1 MKMRIKRK
9 YMIITFAT
17 TTDAMAAERFCADNG
32 IGGRLIP
39 VPQEISAGCGLAW
52 RMLPEDF
59 TVLQQKR
66 DIWTFSVEQ
75 SREILM

>member
-1 MKMRIKRK
+1 MRIKRQ
-9 YMIITFAT
+9 YVIITFAT
-17 TTDAMAAERFCADNG
+17 TADAMAAEKFCLEKG

-59 TVLQQKR
+59 VILERQR
-66 DIWTFSVEQ
+66 DVWNFAIEA
-75 SREILM
+75 SREIMM

>member
-1 MKMRIKRK
+1 MRLKRL

-17 TTDAMAAERFCADNG
+17 TTDAMAAEKFCLEHD

-59 TVLQQKR
+59 ALLERQRSQ
-66 DIWTFSVEQ
+66 WSFAVEEC
-75 SREILM
+75 REIMM